1 MVASELRDKIMV
13 DAGNRLT
20 SVIAQILSKVERS
33 KVLVIGG
40 GDELTLPALKGA
52 SDGLEGDFGAIIL
65 DPSLDVKPRFQR
77 QIDEA
82 EPTFHETNHSHLRSL
97 FADEVEIDRLNQIVF
112 FGVQGHRV
120 AQEEV
125 NFISQSKRIQS
136 QIVYTSKD
144 IRKPRID
151 PADLFRGFQQNQV
164 VALDLSSVKS
174 HFAPGVG
181 SPCPSMGFTDD
192 EISEIAFIAG
202 QSAHQRLFT
211 ISEYNP
217 AIEKFTTGTLLHN
230 IL

>member
-1 MVASELRDKIMV
+1 MANPGTKDQDIGLVASELRDKIMV

-40 GDELTLPALKGA
+40 GDELTLPALRGA
-52 SDGLEGDFGAIIL
+52 GDGLDGDFGAIIL

-125 NFISQSKRIQS
+125 DFISQSKRIQS

-151 PADLFRGFQQNQV
+151 PADLFRGF
-164 VALDLSSVKS
+164 
-174 HFAPGVG
+174 
-181 SPCPSMGFTDD
+181 
-192 EISEIAFIAG
+192 
-202 QSAHQRLFT
+202 
-211 ISEYNP
+211 
-217 AIEKFTTGTLLHN
+217 
-230 IL
+230 